1 MAKPLNF
8 TWPRGP
14 GFLCCNK
21 ESRHV
26 GMVLFKHPPTEAS
39 EAQPWSTAVSLRE
52 RQLESGFGGWV
63 DEKIKLA
70 RAAHPH
76 VVSRERGCAQVQENP
91 FNIRNSHTQH
101 LTVTHLYTGRI
112 KGAAN
117 QRCPLRRHITHEVM
131 RPERSEGLKWT
142 SMLSVLFP

>member
-1 MAKPLNF
+1 MFHAFTKGLLDRLESPSAMALIF
-8 TWPRGP
+8 
-14 GFLCCNK
+14 
-21 ESRHV
+21 
-26 GMVLFKHPPTEAS
+26 FKHPPTEARWM
-39 EAQPWSTAVSLRE
+39 AKPDVITLI
-52 RQLESGFGGWV
+52 RQRRQHQSGFGGWA
-63 DEKIKLA
+63 DEKTKLV